1 MEGYDRNPASHAP
14 SSGAEGMLASR
25 VDLLSQ
31 MLDLV
36 RLRGELVFSA
46 ELNHPWALS
55 FEPGSAYFFVVLE
68 GNLIV
73 RVADEPAVQAIAG
86 DLFMLPRGVGHVLSD
101 GSDATVAN
109 AGDLMQEHFTTERLG
124 LRHGGNGEQTKVM
137 AGAFHFESAAVPW
150 VVSALP
156 AVIHIEKSDGQTG
169 GWLEGLAYFMMM
181 EAQTVHPG
189 SSVMISRL
197 IDVLIIRVIRTWAQS
212 KNAGDTGW
220 LGALAD
226 PRISRALKAIHDD
239 PYRKWSVADLA
250 RAVGMSRSS
259 FAERF
264 TSLVKEAP
272 LSYQNRWRLTLAH
285 GLMRHANARVSDVAR
300 RIGYESEAAF
310 SRAFKAQFGI
320 PPVSVRSADPQP

>member
-1 MEGYDRNPASHAP
+1 
-14 SSGAEGMLASR
+14 MLASR

-55 FEPGSAYFFVVLE
+55 FEPGAPYFFVVLE
-68 GNLIV
+68 GSLTV
-73 RVADEPAVQAIAG
+73 RVPGEASVEAIAG
-86 DLFMLPRGVGHVLSD
+86 DLIMLPRGVGHILDD
-101 GSDATVAN
+101 GEEAVAAN
-109 AGDLMQEHFTTERLG
+109 ADDLMQEQFTAERLG
-124 LRHGGNGEQTKVM
+124 LRHGGNGEQTKTIGGV
-137 AGAFHFESAAVPW
+137 FHFESASVPW

-156 AVIHIEKSDGQTG
+156 AVIHIEKSGGQTG
-169 GWLEGLAYFMMM
+169 GWLEGLAHFMMM
-181 EAQTVHPG
+181 ESQTVHPG

-197 IDVLIIRVIRTWAQS
+197 IDVLIVRVIRTWAQS
-212 KNAGDTGW
+212 KNASDTGW

-239 PYRKWSVADLA
+239 PFRKWSVADLA

-285 GLMRHANARVSDVAR
+285 GLLRQANARVSDVAR
-300 RIGYESEAAF
+300 QVGYDSDAAF

-320 PPVSVRSADPQP
+320 PPVGVRSAD

>member
-1 MEGYDRNPASHAP
+1 
-14 SSGAEGMLASR
+14 MLASR

-31 MLDLV
+31 MLELV
-36 RLRGELVFSA
+36 RLQGELVFSA
-46 ELNHPWALS
+46 ELNHPWALR

-68 GNLIV
+68 GSLIV
-73 RVADEPAVQAIAG
+73 QVADQPAVEAITG
-86 DLFMLPRGVGHVLSD
+86 DLVMLPRGVGHILRD
-101 GSDATVAN
+101 GSDATAAN
-109 AGDLMQEHFTTERLG
+109 ASELMEEQFTTERLG
-124 LRHGGNGEQTKVM
+124 LRHGGNGEQTKVI

-156 AVIHIEKSDGQTG
+156 AVIHIEKSGGQTA

-197 IDVLIIRVIRTWAQS
+197 IDVLIIRVIRTWAQT
-212 KNAGDTGW
+212 KNASDTGW

-226 PRISRALKAIHDD
+226 PRISRALKAIHDE
-239 PYRKWSVADLA
+239 PFRKWTVADLA
-250 RAVGMSRSS
+250 SAVGMSRSG

-264 TSLVKEAP
+264 SALVKEAP

-285 GLMRHANARVSDVAR
+285 GLLRQANARVSDVAR
-300 RIGYESEAAF
+300 QVGYDSDAAF

-320 PPVSVRSADPQP
+320 PPVGVRSTDPRP